1 MHDEPARPDQRIG
14 SRQDG
19 ENPNR
24 RSDYLEERGS
34 PGAHG
39 GSGDPAW
46 KPGSAVGE
54 NEDNPAAR
62 PDPSEQ
68 KQSM

>member
-1 MHDEPARPDQRIG
+1 MQNDQPRQAGRIG

-19 ENPNR
+19 EDPNR
-24 RSDYLEERGS
+24 RSDFLEERAS

-54 NEDNPAAR
+54 NEDNPEAKPA
-62 PDPSEQ
+62 PKEQ
-68 KQSM
+68 SQST